1 MAAALVI
8 ALWLS
13 SFAVR
18 SAIARSYFEGNSIKQ
33 LEHAVRLEPG
43 NPEYWYLLGRYQQ
56 YNLEQPDAAQAENS
70 YRRAIELN
78 PVDTE
83 AWLDL
88 GTAYE
93 LDGKLAE
100 ARQAYLQAQ
109 KSYPVSADVAW
120 RYGNFLLRQ
129 GDQEEAYEELR
140 RAIEA
145 DPERAAAAYSRA
157 YRTNPNID
165 ELLDKLLPAKQSVYV
180 GVIWDAFSAK
190 QLAVAK
196 TVWGRLMALHPRL
209 EMRDVEEFTHDL
221 LTAGEYTEARQV
233 WEQGTATMNLP
244 PLLQLKS
251 SVVWDPSFESDI
263 NGPIFSW
270 RYPTITEGVSIGLD
284 RQEKLSGKQSLRL
297 SFDGKHDPNLETP
310 CTEAIVQ
317 PDTRYRFSGW
327 IKTKAIT
334 SDQGIGFRLRAL
346 DQATPNVV
354 STKKVLGTNPW
365 GFVDQTWTS
374 GPDVHRVEVCVTRE
388 ASDNPDTRISGTAW
402 IDDVNLVQ
410 EAAEHHKP

>member
-13 SFAVR
+13 FFAIR
-18 SAIARSYFEGNSIKQ
+18 AAIARSYFEGNSTKQ
-33 LEHAVRLEPG
+33 LERAVRLEPG

-251 SVVWDPSFESDI
+251 SVVWDPSFESGI

-317 PDTRYRFSGW
+317 PDTKYRFSGW

-334 SDQGIGFRLRAL
+334 SDQGIGFRIRAL

-354 STKKVLGTNPW
+354 DTKKVLGTNPW